1 MPEAEATRLDERVS
15 NTAAIETGEEPPEAV
30 DAAEAAAPDG
40 EVEAVAGYEMP
51 GPPPE
56 PEIAGIAPESAAA
69 GAEATAAPVDPMLV
83 TQYPDVGLASF
94 GGFAQ
99 ETVHGPDDRR
109 QITTT
114 GTYPWRVHASL
125 LITAADGSNWIG
137 TGWFINPRVL
147 ITAGHC
153 VFIKNSGLP
162 GRDGWVARMR
172 VIPGRNGTG
181 KPFGEAPATEFHS
194 VRGWTESGDEEY
206 DYGAIIL
213 DEPLGQQTGW
223 LGFGRYADSDLTS
236 VVANISG
243 YPGDKPPGTQW
254 YAARRL
260 DSVSSRKVRYDIDTA
275 GGQSGAAVY
284 RIKDG
289 QRFAVAVHAYGGAT
303 VNSGT
308 RINGPVFDNLKHWK
322 QHGSGSG

>member
-1 MPEAEATRLDERVS
+1 MPEPEATRLDERVS
-15 NTAAIETGEEPPEAV
+15 NIAEIETGEEPPEVADADDAV
-30 DAAEAAAPDG
+30 EPAG
-40 EVEAVAGYEMP
+40 EVENVTGYEMP
-51 GPPPE
+51 GPPPA
-56 PEIAGIAPESAAA
+56 PEMGGFAPESARA
-69 GAEATAAPVDPMLV
+69 GEATATAVDPMLL

-109 QITTT
+109 QITAT
-114 GTYPWRVHASL
+114 GSYPWRVHASL

-137 TGWFINPRVL
+137 TAWFISPRVL

-153 VFIKNSGLP
+153 VFIKNSGVP
-162 GRDGWVARMR
+162 GRDGWVVRMR
-172 VIPGRNGTG
+172 VIPGRNGTE

-194 VRGWTESGDEEY
+194 VRGWTENGDEEY
-206 DYGAIIL
+206 DYGAIVL
-213 DEPLGQQTGW
+213 EEPLGRQAGW
-223 LGFGRYADSDLTS
+223 LGFGRYTDTDLTT

-254 YAARRL
+254 YAARRV

-284 RIKDG
+284 RIRDG
-289 QRFAVAVHAYGGAT
+289 QRFAIAVHAYGGAT

-308 RINGPVFDNLKHWK
+308 RINGPAFDNIQHWK
-322 QHGSGSG
+322 KHGDG

>member
-1 MPEAEATRLDERVS
+1 MPEPETTRLDERVS
-15 NTAAIETGEEPPEAV
+15 NIAAIEVGEEPPEVV
-30 DAAEAAAPDG
+30 DAAEAVEPAG
-40 EVEAVAGYEMP
+40 EVEDVAGYEMP
-51 GPPPE
+51 GPPP
-56 PEIAGIAPESAAA
+56 APEMGGFTPEAAPS
-69 GAEATAAPVDPMLV
+69 GETTTAPVDPMLL

-109 QITTT
+109 QITAT
-114 GTYPWRVHASL
+114 GSYPWRVHASL

-137 TGWFINPRVL
+137 TGWFISPHVL

-153 VFIKNSGLP
+153 VFIKNSGVP

-172 VIPGRNGTG
+172 VVPGRNATER
-181 KPFGEAPATEFHS
+181 PFDEAPATEFHS
-194 VRGWTESGDEEY
+194 VRGWTENGDEEY
-206 DYGAIIL
+206 DYGAIVL
-213 DEPLGQQTGW
+213 EEPLGQQTGW
-223 LGFGRYADSDLTS
+223 LGFGRYADSDLTN

-254 YAARRL
+254 YAARRV

-308 RINGPVFDNLKHWK
+308 RINGPVFDNIQHWK
-322 QHGSGSG
+322 QREDG

>member
-1 MPEAEATRLDERVS
+1 MPEPEATRLDERVS
-15 NTAAIETGEEPPEAV
+15 NISPIEAGEEPPEPAV
-30 DAAEAAAPDG
+30 AAGEAGAADPVGD
-40 EVEAVAGYEMP
+40 VEAVPGYEMP
-51 GPPPE
+51 GPPPA
-56 PEIAGIAPESAAA
+56 PEIGGFVAESARPGEA
-69 GAEATAAPVDPMLV
+69 AEAAVDPMLL
-83 TQYPDVGLASF
+83 TQYPDIGVASF

-114 GTYPWRVHASL
+114 STYPWRAHASL

-137 TGWFINPRVL
+137 TGWFVNPRVL

-153 VFIKNSGLP
+153 VFITNSGVP

-172 VIPGRNGTG
+172 VIPGRNGAE
-181 KPFGEAPATEFHS
+181 KPFGEAAATEFHS
-194 VRGWTESGDEEY
+194 VRGWTERGDEEY
-206 DYGAIIL
+206 DYGAIVL
-213 DEPLGQQTGW
+213 GEPLGQRTGW
-223 LGFGRYADSDLTS
+223 FGFGRYSDSDLTN
-236 VVANISG
+236 VIANISG

-254 YAARRL
+254 YAARRV
-260 DSVSSRKVRYDIDTA
+260 DSVSQRKVRYDIDTA

-308 RINGPVFDNLKHWK
+308 RINGPVFDNIRHWK
-322 QHGSGSG
+322 QDAAG

>member
-1 MPEAEATRLDERVS
+1 MPETETTRLDERVT
-15 NTAAIETGEEPPEAV
+15 NIAPIETGEEPPETA
-30 DAAEAAAPDG
+30 DAAGVADPEGD
-40 EVEAVAGYEMP
+40 VEAVEGYEMP
-51 GPPPE
+51 APPPA
-56 PEIAGIAPESAAA
+56 PEIGGFVSESTRAPGESAAA
-69 GAEATAAPVDPMLV
+69 PVDTMLL
-83 TQYPDVGLASF
+83 TQYPDIGVASF

-114 GTYPWRVHASL
+114 KTYPWRVHASL

-137 TGWFINPRVL
+137 TGWFVNPHVL

-153 VFIKNSGLP
+153 VFIKNSGVP

-172 VIPGRNGTG
+172 VLPGRNGAE

-194 VRGWTESGDEEY
+194 VRGWTENGDEEY
-206 DYGAIIL
+206 DYGAIVL
-213 DEPLGQQTGW
+213 DEPLGRQTGW
-223 LGFGRYADSDLTS
+223 LGFGRYSDADLTD
-236 VVANISG
+236 VVGNISG
-243 YPGDKPPGTQW
+243 YPGDQPPGTQW

-260 DSVSSRKVRYDIDTA
+260 DSVSTRKVRYDIDTA

-289 QRFAVAVHAYGGAT
+289 QRFAVAIHAYGGAT

-308 RINGPVFDNLKHWK
+308 RINGPVFDNIQHWK
-322 QHGSGSG
+322 QQAAG